1 MITGSQG
8 SGDDHFR
15 VSGLVDLGVQSH
27 LHQSAWEVCDYV
39 MGLDWSVRVL
49 GRAR

>member
-15 VSGLVDLGVQSH
+15 VFGLVELRVTSH
-27 LHQSAWEVCDYV
+27 LHCQL
-39 MGLDWSVRVL
+39 GKSVALRRRHL
-49 GRAR
+49 RIG